1 MCVYIIVK
9 LIFHEGIYLTE
20 KWKCYILYCGVSTTP
35 YMLLISCFCIYIF
48 YITVEYFTLHSSINI
63 YIYIVIKRG
72 NMENDICIE
81 MPWTFHSYQLH
92 CHWSIACNH
101 PPKYICCTNI
111 TPNREWLIAWWVLHF
126 RQFCIFIFMYFS
138 TLKMLTFSYCPQW
151 HAWLARLT
159 IV

>member
-1 MCVYIIVK
+1 MKMLYFILWCEHYTI
-9 LIFHEGIYLTE
+9 HAAYLLF
-20 KWKCYILYCGVSTTP
+20 LY
-35 YMLLISCFCIYIF
+35 LHF
-48 YITVEYFTLHSSINI
+48 YITVEYFTLHSSINIYIYI

-92 CHWSIACNH
+92 CHLSIACNH

-138 TLKMLTFSYCPQW
+138 TLKMLTFSHCPQW